1 MSEDLV
7 NSQDNIKGLKERL
20 SKQMEEKNQLE
31 MMKAAKTKEKVNT
44 AWNLISSLPREK
56 DYITGWCLDN

>member
-44 AWNLISSLPREK
+44 A
-56 DYITGWCLDN
+56 